1 MPVVTGTA
9 YWASVLTP
17 NTNYEPVYTVNLV
30 VPDDIAKDFKERGF
44 TIKEMNEG
52 PALVIKRKVHG
63 AKGRSELHLS

>member
-30 VPDDIAKDFKERGF
+30 VPDDVAQG
-44 TIKEMNEG
+44 
-52 PALVIKRKVHG
+52 LQG
-63 AKGRSELHLS
+63 AGLYH